1 VTPDTRDV
9 ILRTACDRT
18 ISENHLRN
26 EGFISQDHIGGLSM
40 KREYMNTT
48 HISIQYHMKFKL
60 KLLQIKCHAL
70 EFIKD
75 EAPKDNLKDKSEFC
89 GSVHLSR

>member
-1 VTPDTRDV
+1 
-9 ILRTACDRT
+9 
-18 ISENHLRN
+18 
-26 EGFISQDHIGGLSM
+26 M